1 MELTEQT
8 CKQIERALVK
18 AAAKFPPET
27 EPLPLTDIYIQ
38 VKQDGGELL
47 IFDDEDRELTRCV
60 IEEWIGNTSETF
72 YNEVQE
78 LLHQVLA
85 RCKVVTEHFNIIRPY
100 SFVLENEEREA
111 LAELYVADDDTI
123 VIGGDLLAG
132 LDADLNSFWEDLQ
145 KR

>member
-8 CKQIERALVK
+8 CKLIERALVI